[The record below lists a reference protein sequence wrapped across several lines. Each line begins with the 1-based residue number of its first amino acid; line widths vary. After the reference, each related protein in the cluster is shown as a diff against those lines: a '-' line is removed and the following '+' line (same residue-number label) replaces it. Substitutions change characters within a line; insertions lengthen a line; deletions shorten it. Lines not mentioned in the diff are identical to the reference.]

1 MSDSSNGNKKLW
13 GGRFGDITSHITEK
27 ISSSIQY
34 DKVLYR
40 QDIRGSMAHAK
51 MLNKIGV
58 LTDDDYKNIIR
69 GLEDIR
75 HEIEEGTFEF
85 SASLEDIHMNIES
98 RLTEKIGEAGKKLHT
113 ARSRNDQIALDLR
126 LYIIDACAEISTLL
140 KRLLFELVTLADR
153 EIDTIMPGYTH
164 LQVAQPVRFSHH
176 MLAHAWALV
185 RDLRRL
191 EFTVSS
197 CDNLPLG
204 SGAMAGVNYP
214 TDREMLRKE
223 LDFSE
228 IIPNSMDG
236 VSDRDFALDFLYFA
250 AMLGMHL
257 SRFCEELVIWS
268 SSEFSFIRLSDSV
281 TTGSSIMPQKRNPDI
296 AELIRGK
303 TGRLYGDLISL
314 FTVMKS
320 LPLTYNRDF
329 QEDKEPVFD
338 AVETVILSLE
348 GMIEMISFME
358 VNTLRLRNA
367 IYSNFSTA
375 TDLAD
380 YLVQKGVPFRQ
391 SHEIIGNIVRYCENE
406 KKDFFTLNLGDLKG
420 FSDKFEPDAVEAINP
435 ETSTERKASY
445 GSTSKNSIKTQVE
458 MLQKILEKKS

>member
-1 MSDSSNGNKKLW
+1 MPDSSKDSKKLW
-13 GGRFGDITSHITEK
+13 GGRFDKKTSSITEK
-27 ISSSIQY
+27 ISSSIQF

-40 QDIRGSMAHAK
+40 QDIRGSMVHAK

-75 HEIEEGTFEF
+75 HEIEVGSFEF
-85 SASLEDIHMNIES
+85 STSLEDIHMNIES
-98 RLTEKIGEAGKKLHT
+98 RLTEMIGEAGKRLHT
-113 ARSRNDQIALDLR
+113 GRSRNDQIALDFR
-126 LYIIDACAEISTLL
+126 LFIIDACNDISLLL
-140 KRLLFELVTLADR
+140 KRLILELVTLANS
-153 EIDTIMPGYTH
+153 EIDTVMPGYTH
-164 LQVAQPVRFSHH
+164 MQVAQPVRFSHH

-191 EFTVSS
+191 EFTLSS

-204 SGAMAGVNYP
+204 SGAMAGVNYSS
-214 TDREMLRKE
+214 DREMLRKE

-250 AMLGMHL
+250 SMLGMHL
-257 SRFCEELVIWS
+257 SRLCEELVIWS
-268 SSEFSFIRLSDSV
+268 SSEFSFIRLSDTV

-303 TGRLYGDLISL
+303 TGRLYGDMISL

-338 AVETVILSLE
+338 AVETVMLSLE
-348 GMIEMISFME
+348 GMIEMISSME
-358 VNTLRLRNA
+358 VNSHRLKETV
-367 IYSNFSTA
+367 YSNFSTA

-391 SHEIIGNIVRYCENE
+391 SHEVIGNIVRYCENE
-406 KKDFFTLNLGDLKG
+406 KKDFFSLKLEEMKK
-420 FSDKFEPDAVEAINP
+420 FSDKFEADAVDAINP
-435 ETSTERKASY
+435 ETSTERKVSY
-445 GSTSKNSIKTQVE
+445 GSTSKESVQNQIK
-458 MLQKILEKKS
+458 MLQKILEG

>member
-1 MSDSSNGNKKLW
+1 MSDSSKGSKKLW
-13 GGRFGDITSHITEK
+13 GGRFGDTTSHITEK
-27 ISSSIQY
+27 ISSSIHF

-51 MLNKIGV
+51 MLNAIGV
-58 LTDDDYKNIIR
+58 LTDDDYKNITR
-69 GLEDIR
+69 GLEDVR

-85 SASLEDIHMNIES
+85 STSLEDIHMNIES
-98 RLTEKIGEAGKKLHT
+98 RLTEMIGDAGKRLHT
-113 ARSRNDQIALDLR
+113 GRSRNDQIALDLR
-126 LYIIDACAEISTLL
+126 LFIIDACNDISLLL
-140 KRLLFELVTLADR
+140 KRLILELVTLANR
-153 EIDTIMPGYTH
+153 EIDTVMPGYTH
-164 LQVAQPVRFSHH
+164 MQVAQPVRFGHH

-191 EFTVSS
+191 EFTLSS

-204 SGAMAGVNYP
+204 SGALAGVNYP
-214 TDREMLRKE
+214 SDREMLRKE
-223 LDFSE
+223 LDFSK

-250 AMLGMHL
+250 SMLGMHL

-268 SSEFSFIRLSDSV
+268 SSEFSFIRLSDTV

-303 TGRLYGDLISL
+303 TGRLYGDMISL

-338 AVETVILSLE
+338 AVETVMLSLE
-348 GMIEMISFME
+348 GMIEMISSME
-358 VNTLRLRNA
+358 VNSGRLKETV
-367 IYSNFSTA
+367 YSNFSTA

-391 SHEIIGNIVRYCENE
+391 SHEVIGNIVRYCENE
-406 KKDFFTLNLGDLKG
+406 KKDFFSLKLEEMKK
-420 FSDKFEPDAVEAINP
+420 FSDKFETDAVDVINP

-445 GSTSKNSIKTQVE
+445 GSTSKESVKNQIK
-458 MLQKILEKKS
+458 MLQKILEG

>member
-1 MSDSSNGNKKLW
+1 MSELSNDSKKMW
-13 GGRFGDITSHITEK
+13 GGRFGDSTSHITEK
-27 ISSSIQY
+27 ISSSIQF

-51 MLNKIGV
+51 MLNTIGV

-69 GLEDIR
+69 GLENIR
-75 HEIEEGTFEF
+75 HEIEEGTFKF
-85 SASLEDIHMNIES
+85 SSSLEDIHMNIES
-98 RLTEKIGEAGKKLHT
+98 RLTEMIGDAGKRLHT
-113 ARSRNDQIALDLR
+113 GRSRNDQIALDLR
-126 LYIIDACAEISTLL
+126 LFIIDACDEISILL
-140 KRLLFELVTLADR
+140 KRLILALVNVANR
-153 EIDTIMPGYTH
+153 EIDTVMPGYTH

-176 MLAHAWALV
+176 MLAHAWALI

-191 EFTVSS
+191 EFTMSS

-214 TDREMLRKE
+214 SDREMLRNE
-223 LDFSE
+223 LNFSG

-250 AMLGMHL
+250 SMLGMHL

-268 SSEFSFIRLSDSV
+268 SSEFAFIRLSDSV

-314 FTVMKS
+314 LTVMKS

-338 AVETVILSLE
+338 AVETVMLSLE
-348 GMIEMISFME
+348 GMVEMITFME
-358 VNTLRLRNA
+358 VNTGRLKNA

-406 KKDFFTLNLGDLKG
+406 KKDFFSLKLEDLKG
-420 FSDKFEPDAVEAINP
+420 FSENFESDVLDAINP
-435 ETSTERKASY
+435 ETSTDRKVSY
-445 GSTSKNSIKTQVE
+445 GSTSKESVKNQIK
-458 MLQKILEKKS
+458 MLRTILEG